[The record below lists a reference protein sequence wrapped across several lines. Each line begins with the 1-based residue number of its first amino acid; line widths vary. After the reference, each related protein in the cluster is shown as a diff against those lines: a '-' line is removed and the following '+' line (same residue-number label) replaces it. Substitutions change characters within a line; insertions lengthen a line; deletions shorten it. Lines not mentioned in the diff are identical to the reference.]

1 MSQRQCI
8 RELTANGEADSIF
21 LLGNASLQQSRNGPY
36 WRLEL
41 RDASGAM
48 EAKIWS
54 PLSSSFHDLAAG
66 QLVRVRGRVGLFRDQ
81 PQLTVDEMS
90 VLTEEEVARLDL
102 SAFMPASPRPV
113 PDMLDEL
120 EHMVAREFT
129 HAPWRAFV
137 RSVLDDER
145 VRHRLPVA
153 PAAKSVHHAYV
164 GGLLE
169 HMLSVA
175 GLCLRMA
182 DHYPELDRQ
191 LLCAAGLLHDIGK
204 LEEMSGGMV
213 NDYTDAGR
221 FLGHITQGL
230 LMMEPHLAASGLEP
244 ELALHFR
251 HLIASHHGELEF
263 GSPRQPAT
271 AEAFVLHYADNIDA
285 KIAQWRGLFPPRS
298 TAGTAPEENM
308 AAGLEWS
315 PWQNLLGRALCR
327 VPGTPSGPSR
337 ETPDDMPE
345 TSFVAQGEP
354 VPDETSVPRAD
365 DRNCGS
371 EDADELPVGAD
382 VTFAGLDGAEEIT
395 AEWELSPP
403 LSPWTEAD
411 LMAEAERSRAAETP
425 AENVADTAPEIS
437 PEIPREAEKE
447 TVEGAPRE
455 GGKPAPK
462 SPRKRRKAADA
473 VEEREAPDAARPL
486 TNVPAGVPGEA
497 DGKPDKA
504 REKDLTQCSLL

>member
-8 RELTANGEADSIF
+8 RDLAANGEADSVF
-21 LLGNASLQQSRNGPY
+21 LLGSASLQQSRNGPY

-41 RDASGAM
+41 RDAGGTM

-54 PLSSSFHDLAAG
+54 PLSASYHDLAAG
-66 QLVRVRGRVGLFRDQ
+66 QFARVRGRVGLFRDQ
-81 PQLTVDEMS
+81 LQLTVDELR
-90 VLTEEEVARLDL
+90 VLTEDEAALLDY
-102 SAFMPASPRPV
+102 SEFMPAGPRPISE
-113 PDMLDEL
+113 MQEELDAMIE
-120 EHMVAREFT
+120 REFT
-129 HAPWRAFV
+129 HAPWKLFV
-137 RSVLDDER
+137 RSVLGDER
-145 VRHRLPVA
+145 VCRSLPFA
-153 PAAKSVHHAYV
+153 PAAKNVHHAYV

-285 KIAQWRGLFPPRS
+285 KLAQWRALFPPREAS
-298 TAGTAPEENM
+298 SPKGSEAAVGTPGGM
-308 AAGLEWS
+308 EWS

-327 VPGTPSGPSR
+327 VPRTP
-337 ETPDDMPE
+337 
-345 TSFVAQGEP
+345 
-354 VPDETSVPRAD
+354 
-365 DRNCGS
+365 
-371 EDADELPVGAD
+371 
-382 VTFAGLDGAEEIT
+382 
-395 AEWELSPP
+395 
-403 LSPWTEAD
+403 
-411 LMAEAERSRAAETP
+411 AEAEH
-425 AENVADTAPEIS
+425 
-437 PEIPREAEKE
+437 
-447 TVEGAPRE
+447 
-455 GGKPAPK
+455 GGKKTGSA
-462 SPRKRRKAADA
+462 RR
-473 VEEREAPDAARPL
+473 RRRAPDATSEAMADAMAENGAPEGSAMPEEAPSKDAPGKEAPGRVENRPDR
-486 TNVPAGVPGEA
+486 T
-497 DGKPDKA
+497 